1 MAKKNKEIQEENVQ
15 EETPAAAS
23 LHPAAKSMADPKALD
38 ASKVS
43 MMKTMLHMVS
53 GMGKEDMT
61 HFFHQAMAL
70 LGHEA
75 DKVGNYSGSNQS
87 SIDMTTGS
95 GPKTK
100 DAMPKIASI
109 TPGQSGG
116 GEIAPLNVAGKAASA
131 MPMPKINKA
140 MKEDVAD
147 LFAGE
152 DLSEE
157 FKDKASVI
165 FEAAVAS
172 QVLIARE
179 ELQEEFEKA
188 LAEQVE
194 RIEAETTEN
203 IDKYLDYVVEEW
215 MKENEVAVESSL
227 RSELTNDFI
236 EGLKNLFAEHYIE
249 LPEEKVEVVEQMAD
263 KVAELEQKLD
273 EMISENSELKN
284 ELTSLE
290 LSAVVEEL
298 ASDLAMTQQDK
309 FKSLA
314 EEIEFDGE
322 IENFKKKLE
331 IVKET
336 YFMGDK
342 PTAASNIEEETFE
355 GETESQPKA
364 ADPVI
369 NRYVQAIT
377 RANKK

>member
-1 MAKKNKEIQEENVQ
+1 MAKNKNEIQ
-15 EETPAAAS
+15 EETPAGAS
-23 LHPAAKSMADPKALD
+23 LHPAAKAISDPKALD

-43 MMKTMLHMVS
+43 MMKTMLHMAS

-61 HFFHQAMAL
+61 HWFHDAMAL

-75 DKVGNYSGSNQS
+75 DKVGDNAGKNQS

-100 DAMPKIASI
+100 YPMPKIASI
-109 TPGQSGG
+109 TPGQD
-116 GEIAPLNVAGKAASA
+116 GEHDISPINVAGKPVAG

-140 MKEDVAD
+140 MKEDVAE
-147 LFAGE
+147 LFGNE

-157 FKDKASVI
+157 FKDKAAVI

-188 LAEQVE
+188 LSEQVE
-194 RIEAETTEN
+194 RIEAETAEN
-203 IDKYLDYVVEEW
+203 LDKYLDYVVEEW

-227 RSELTNDFI
+227 RSELTADFI

-273 EMISENSELKN
+273 AVITENSELKD
-284 ELTSLE
+284 ELVSLE

-336 YFMGDK
+336 YFMGEK
-342 PTAASNIEEETFE
+342 PAAVSNIEEETFE
-355 GETESQPKA
+355 VEADTQPKA

-377 RANKK
+377 RSTKK

>member
-1 MAKKNKEIQEENVQ
+1 MAKKKNEIQEEKVEAVQ
-15 EETPAAAS
+15 EETPAGAS
-23 LHPAAKSMADPKALD
+23 LHPAAKAISDPKAID

-43 MMKTMLHMVS
+43 MMKTMLHMAS

-61 HFFHQAMAL
+61 HWFHQAMAL
-70 LGHEA
+70 IGHEA
-75 DKVGNYSGSNQS
+75 DKVGDKSGHNQS
-87 SIDMTTGS
+87 SVDMTTGS

-100 DAMPKIASI
+100 YPMPKIASV
-109 TPGQSGG
+109 TPGQS
-116 GEIAPLNVAGKAASA
+116 
-131 MPMPKINKA
+131 
-140 MKEDVAD
+140 MKEDVAE
-147 LFAGE
+147 LFGNE

-157 FKDKASVI
+157 FKDKAAVI

-188 LAEQVE
+188 LSEQVE
-194 RIEAETTEN
+194 RIEAETAEN
-203 IDKYLDYVVEEW
+203 LDKYLDYVVEEW

-273 EMISENSELKN
+273 AVITENSELKD
-284 ELTSLE
+284 ELVSLE
-290 LSAVVEEL
+290 LTAVVEEL

-336 YFMGDK
+336 YFMGEK
-342 PTAASNIEEETFE
+342 PAAVSNIEEETFE
-355 GETESQPKA
+355 GETESQPKV
-364 ADPVI
+364 ADPTI

-377 RANKK
+377 RATKK

>member
-43 MMKTMLHMVS
+43 MMKTMLHTAS
-53 GMGKEDMT
+53 GMGKEDMA
-61 HFFHQAMAL
+61 HWFHQAMAL
-70 LGHEA
+70 IGHEA
-75 DKVGNYSGSNQS
+75 DKVGDKSGHNQS

-109 TPGQSGG
+109 TPGQS
-116 GEIAPLNVAGKAASA
+116 
-131 MPMPKINKA
+131 
-140 MKEDVAD
+140 MKEDVAE
-147 LFAGE
+147 LFDSE
-152 DLSEE
+152 ELSEE
-157 FKDKASVI
+157 FKEKAATI
-165 FEAAVAS
+165 FEAAVVS

-284 ELTSLE
+284 ELTGLE

>member
-1 MAKKNKEIQEENVQ
+1 MAKKNTEIKENVGVVQ
-15 EETPAAAS
+15 EETPASAS
-23 LHPAAKSMADPKALD
+23 LHPAAKSISDPKALD
-38 ASKVS
+38 SSKVS

-61 HFFHQAMAL
+61 HWFHQAMAL

-75 DKVGNYSGSNQS
+75 DMVGDKSGHNQS

-109 TPGQSGG
+109 TPGQS
-116 GEIAPLNVAGKAASA
+116 
-131 MPMPKINKA
+131 
-140 MKEDVAD
+140 MKEDVAE
-147 LFAGE
+147 LFDTE

-157 FKDKASVI
+157 FKEKAAVI

-172 QVLIARE
+172 QIIIIRE

-194 RIEAETTEN
+194 RIEAETAEN
-203 IDKYLDYVVEEW
+203 LDKYLDYVVEEW
-215 MKENEVAVESSL
+215 MNENEVAVESSL

-263 KVAELEQKLD
+263 KVSELEQKLD

-342 PTAASNIEEETFE
+342 KPSASNIEEETFE
-355 GETESQPKA
+355 DETETQPKVTN
-364 ADPVI
+364 PLV
-369 NRYVQAIT
+369 NRYVEAISRT
-377 RANKK
+377 AKK